1 MAKLEDLTHGSKVKG
16 IGTGD
21 PVTILNI
28 EWHGSDVVEVTYR
41 DSSGN
46 PGNELVFRDR
56 ELDLEVVQ
64 AGTPWAFDSDGILFK
79 LASEAYRIK
88 IAYLFDPWMAVHLSL
103 VDPLPHQISAVYEEM
118 LPKQPLRLL
127 LADDPGAG
135 KTIMTGL
142 YIKELILRGDLE
154 RCLIVAPG
162 NLTEQWQDELYEKLR
177 LEFELFST
185 ARFQDSANGN
195 AFKEIS
201 LGIARLDRLSR
212 NEQLQKL
219 IGEADWDLIVFDE
232 AHKLSASVFGREVK
246 YTKRFRLGQL
256 LSQRTRHLLLLTAT
270 PHNGKE
276 EDFQLF
282 MSHLD
287 PDRFEGPFREGVHA
301 VDVED
306 LMVRRVKEQML
317 RFDGTRLFPERR
329 AYTVNYRLSDLEA
342 KLYEQVT
349 QYVREEFNRAEQAET
364 GRKSSIGFALTIL
377 QRRLASSPE
386 AIYQSLKRRRERLE
400 ERLREEHLIERGEK
414 INIDKALEGIEFD
427 DEEFDSFDELT
438 DEELEE
444 AENQLT
450 DYASSAKTVDELR
463 AEIAILKSL
472 ETLANKVRRS
482 EKDRKWG
489 ELSKLLQEQTEMFNV
504 NGQRRKLVIFT
515 EHKDTLTYLSTRIR
529 SLLGK
534 PDAVVTIHG
543 GKLRDERKRI
553 QNSFVQ
559 DKEVVVLVATDA
571 AGEGINLQRAHLM
584 VNYDLPWNPTRLEQR
599 FGRIHRIGQTEV
611 CHLWNLVAEETREG
625 DVYSRL
631 LKKIEEQRRV
641 LGDTVFDIL
650 GELFREKSLRNLLIE
665 AVRYGDREDVRDRL
679 FEAIDNLV
687 DQKKIRKLLEE
698 QTLLVDEMDMSKIQN
713 IHEEFERAEA
723 RRLQPHFVASF
734 FVAAF
739 KQLGGSIHARENK
752 RYEITKVPASLVTRA
767 RLLGRG
773 QVLSKYER
781 VTFHKSEITQAGS
794 QVAEFITPGH
804 ALMEAVLDLIME
816 RYRGLLRKGTFLIDK
831 NNFGERIRVLLY
843 LEHNIKDGKPDLNGN
858 RRVISRRMQFVE
870 IDATGDGHMAGS
882 APFLDYETLDN
893 GDSNK
898 IRELIENDWLNDD
911 MESKAIS
918 YAVSNMVP
926 GHLEEVKTRREKWV
940 DKTEA
945 AVKDRLTKE
954 INYWDRRAEDLRAQ
968 EQAGRKNAK
977 LNSAMARKRADTL
990 QARLERRLLELKQ
1003 ERNISAQAPI
1013 LIGGAIV
1020 IPQGVIDKL
1029 AGKEV
1034 TEEEDHLFGKNRKV
1048 IEIAAM
1054 EAVMLFEKKEGY
1066 EPYDVSKE
1074 NLGWDIESKVG
1085 EGKIRFIEV
1094 KGRKSSATT
1103 VTISKNE
1110 ILAGLNK
1117 PDDYYL
1123 AIAMV
1128 DVEGDKGNVIQLDYA
1143 KSPFHREPDFAA
1155 IGVNYKIV
1163 ELLGQ
1168 DD

>member
-1 MAKLEDLTHGSKVKG
+1 LAKLEDLTRGSKVEG
-16 IGTGD
+16 IVAD
-21 PVTILNI
+21 SLVTILNVD
-28 EWHGSDVVEVTYR
+28 WHGSDVIELTYR
-41 DSSGN
+41 NELGE
-46 PGNELVFRDR
+46 PGNELIFRDR
-56 ELDLEVVQ
+56 EADLVIDQ
-64 AGTPWAFDSDGILFK
+64 PGTPWAFDSDGSLFK

-103 VDPLPHQISAVYEEM
+103 VDPLPHQISAVYEDM

-142 YIKELILRGDLE
+142 YIKELMLRGDLE

-177 LEFELFST
+177 LEFELFSN
-185 ARFQDSANGN
+185 ARLNDKPSANP
-195 AFKEIS
+195 FKEIP

-212 NEQLQKL
+212 NEELQEL
-219 IGEADWDLIVFDE
+219 LGQADWDLIVFDE

-246 YTKRFRLGQL
+246 YTKRFNLGRI

-301 VDVED
+301 VEVKD
-306 LMVRRVKEQML
+306 LMVRRVKEQLL
-317 RFDGTRLFPERR
+317 RFDGTRLFPERK
-329 AYTVNYRLSDLEA
+329 AYTVNYKLSNLEA

-349 QYVREEFNRAEQAET
+349 QYVREEFNRAEQAES
-364 GRKSSIGFALTIL
+364 GRKGSVGFALTIL

-386 AIYQSLKRRRERLE
+386 AIYQSLKRRKERLE
-400 ERLREEHLIERGEK
+400 NRLREEELLERGENVDVTK
-414 INIDKALEGIEFD
+414 ELEGLDFD
-427 DEEFDSFDELT
+427 QEDIDSFDELT

-444 AENQLT
+444 AENQLI
-450 DYASSAKTVDELR
+450 DYASSAMTIEELKV
-463 AEIAILKSL
+463 EILILEGL
-472 ETLANKVRRS
+472 EVLANKVRRS
-482 EKDRKWG
+482 DKDTKWS
-489 ELSKLLQEQTEMFNV
+489 ELSKLLQEQNEMFNV

-515 EHKDTLTYLSTRIR
+515 EHKDTLSYLTGRIR

-534 PDAVVTIHG
+534 PNAVVTIHG
-543 GKLRDERKRI
+543 GKQRDERKKI

-559 DKEVVVLVATDA
+559 DKDVIVLVATDA

-625 DVYSRL
+625 NVYSRL
-631 LKKIEEQRRV
+631 LQKIEEQRKV
-641 LGDTVFDIL
+641 LGDTVFDVL
-650 GELFREKSLRNLLIE
+650 GELFRGKSLRNLLVE

-679 FEAIDNLV
+679 FETIDNLA
-687 DQKKIRKLLEE
+687 DQNKIRELIED
-698 QTLLVDEMDMSKIQN
+698 QTLLVKEMNLSKIQK

-739 KQLGGSIHARENK
+739 KQLGGSIYSRENK
-752 RYEITKVPASLVTRA
+752 RYEITKVPGSIVTRA

-773 QVLSKYER
+773 HVLSKYER
-781 VTFHKSEITQAGS
+781 ATFHKSEITQEKA

-804 ALMEAVLDLIME
+804 PLMEAVLDLILE
-816 RYRGLLRKGTFLIDK
+816 RYRGLLRDGAFLVDS
-831 NNFGERIRVLLY
+831 NDFGEEIRALVY
-843 LEHNIKDGKPDLNGN
+843 LEHSIKDGKPDLNGN

-870 IDATGDGHMAGS
+870 IDSEGVGSNAGS
-882 APFLDYETLDN
+882 APFLDYETLA
-893 GDSNK
+893 
-898 IRELIENDWLNDD
+898 ENDNEFIQSFIKDSWINSDL
-911 MESKAIS
+911 EGTAIS
-918 YAVSNMVP
+918 HAMDVMVP
-926 GHLEEVKTRREKWV
+926 AHLEETKKHREKWV
-940 DKTEA
+940 DKTVA

-954 INYWDRRAEDLRAQ
+954 INYWDRRAEDLKAQ
-968 EQAGRKNAK
+968 EQAGKKNAK
-977 LNSAMARKRADTL
+977 LNSSMARKRADNL
-990 QARLERRLLELKQ
+990 QARLQNRLDVLKQ

-1013 LIGGAIV
+1013 LIGGAII
-1020 IPQGVIDKL
+1020 IPQGLLDKL
-1029 AGKEV
+1029 RG
-1034 TEEEDHLFGKNRKV
+1034 EESASDADALFGKNRKA
-1048 IEIAAM
+1048 IELAAM
-1054 EAVMLFEKKEGY
+1054 EAVMNQELKEGY
-1066 EPYDVSKE
+1066 QPIDVSKE
-1074 NLGWDIESKVG
+1074 NLGWDIESNVG
-1085 EGKIRFIEV
+1085 EGRIRFIEV
-1094 KGRKSSATT
+1094 KGRNPDATT
-1103 VTISKNE
+1103 VTLSKNE

-1117 PDDYYL
+1117 PDDYFL
-1123 AIAMV
+1123 AIAKV
-1128 DVEGDKGNVIQLDYA
+1128 DVDGDKTKVLELRYT

-1155 IGVNYKIV
+1155 IGVNYKIA
-1163 ELLGQ
+1163 ELQGIN
-1168 DD
+1168 D